1 MIKMLILYVYN
12 RIPLSSLMNDYIRNL
27 AHKFPTVKFVKS
39 LAGLCIPNY
48 PDQNLPTIFV
58 YLNGELK
65 RQFIGTSSFN
75 TGLKQDGNYIFLVL

>member
-1 MIKMLILYVYN
+1 M
-12 RIPLSSLMNDYIRNL
+12 
-27 AHKFPTVKFVKS
+27 KFVKS

-65 RQFIGTSSFN
+65 RQFIGTSCFTS
-75 TGLKQDGNYIFLVL
+75 GLKQDGDYICLVLCILLVGGKKQQLNKQFYEQN